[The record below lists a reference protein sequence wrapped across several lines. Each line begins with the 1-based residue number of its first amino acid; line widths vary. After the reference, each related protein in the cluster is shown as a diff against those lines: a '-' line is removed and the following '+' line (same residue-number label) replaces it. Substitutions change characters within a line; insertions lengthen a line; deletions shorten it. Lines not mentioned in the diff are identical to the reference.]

1 MQDNELVK
9 YFYYHLSI
17 YVYTVKMIINI
28 DKIESSNSEI
38 FSDNN
43 IDKPRTIDI
52 DKREIDE
59 MNKKIENIVSSKKS
73 TDDSSN
79 EKIQEGFESKD
90 GIARFRPEDWT
101 GQDNIND
108 EGDGEAED
116 FRQLI
121 VDLINYIY
129 EYILYVEKLIA
140 YEITK
145 ILSRGEFKEEDVDVV
160 KKYVTWFFSISAT
173 CFIVYNWFYVMFY
186 KNSIGQKPKI
196 PEFSRRKAKEYANT
210 NMYISLIEPYI
221 TFSLFFPEYLQKIF
235 VEIIPN
241 FIAEHF
247 NPTLQFTG
255 LFYLII
261 YVLYNFSNSFRQLF
275 IDIVMLNTSDWV
287 ISLMYLIVLIL
298 FLIYLV
304 FDIMWSVDAKIPFLN
319 IVYFIK
325 KLIYFIL
332 IMCISPFLGG
342 MMSMGLIIFFSLFVI
357 FFTNSYSDTYKEI
370 NEYTDK
376 MRHDIK
382 EEGFAEKLSFFDKI
396 KNFINM
402 LFDYI
407 HKFVFQSAFLF
418 MVIWSFYDYT
428 HNLKSDNLKTS
439 LLIINCV
446 LLFCIP
452 LLTLVSYTSSFN
464 VNAEKT
470 FQEVHTNLQQVV
482 TPNIPT
488 PTPTSQISEHQT
500 ATI

>member
-1 MQDNELVK
+1 
-9 YFYYHLSI
+9 
-17 YVYTVKMIINI
+17 
-28 DKIESSNSEI
+28 
-38 FSDNN
+38 
-43 IDKPRTIDI
+43 
-52 DKREIDE
+52 
-59 MNKKIENIVSSKKS
+59 
-73 TDDSSN
+73 
-79 EKIQEGFESKD
+79 
-90 GIARFRPEDWT
+90 
-101 GQDNIND
+101 
-108 EGDGEAED
+108 
-116 FRQLI
+116 
-121 VDLINYIY
+121 
-129 EYILYVEKLIA
+129 
-140 YEITK
+140 
-145 ILSRGEFKEEDVDVV
+145 
-160 KKYVTWFFSISAT
+160 
-173 CFIVYNWFYVMFY
+173 
-186 KNSIGQKPKI
+186 
-196 PEFSRRKAKEYANT
+196 
-210 NMYISLIEPYI
+210 
-221 TFSLFFPEYLQKIF
+221 
-235 VEIIPN
+235 
-241 FIAEHF
+241 
-247 NPTLQFTG
+247 
-255 LFYLII
+255 
-261 YVLYNFSNSFRQLF
+261 
-275 IDIVMLNTSDWV
+275 
-287 ISLMYLIVLIL
+287 
-298 FLIYLV
+298 
-304 FDIMWSVDAKIPFLN
+304 MWSVDAKIPFLN